1 MQRFQ
6 NLQIINY
13 ILHYTTAASKAES
26 KAAAAAQTY
35 SSIVNLRRVYA
46 LAVTLNSD
54 RFGRSLNFSKWISF
68 TKLVRARFPS
78 LTVDT
83 VDLERV
89 FYDIV
94 KTKSPQEMSFEDFV
108 EGQRA
113 LSRKLAKGL
122 VREANET

>member
-35 SSIVNLRRVYA
+35 SSIVNLRKLYA
-46 LAVTLNSD
+46 LVVTLNSD
-54 RFGRSLNFSKWISF
+54 KYGRSLTFSKWISF

-94 KTKSPQEMSFEDFV
+94 KSKSP
-108 EGQRA
+108 
-113 LSRKLAKGL
+113 
-122 VREANET
+122 